1 MAAPKGKPTGRPS
14 KLTPAVCEEI
24 CARLADGES
33 LRSICLSDHL
43 PEARTVHR
51 WLVTD
56 DAFRQQYARA
66 REIQADTLFDE
77 CLDIADDSTG
87 DRKVVGRDGE
97 EREVMDSEFAQRSR
111 IRIDTRKW
119 MAGKLRP
126 KVYGDKIDVEHS
138 GTLDVTETVT
148 VYQLPDN
155 GRA

>member
-1 MAAPKGKPTGRPS
+1 
-14 KLTPAVCEEI
+14 
-24 CARLADGES
+24 
-33 LRSICLSDHL
+33 LSDHL